1 MCYYDY
7 DCTADIIWSIV
18 SIILF
23 FIIISVL
30 LRLCFVRRR
39 RTRGVV
45 VGTTAPVVVTT
56 TTQAVPV
63 QTSYYPTQVTPAVVA
78 QQGVNY
84 QMPHPQ
90 PYIANQNVAQP
101 PYPVANQSMPQPQG
115 FNQLP
120 PSYDQVQSHENMY
133 TKQPPYNPN
142 FSGQ

>member
-1 MCYYDY
+1 MDFGE
-7 DCTADIIWSIV
+7 
-18 SIILF
+18 ILTI
-23 FIIISVL
+23 IIISFLIFSLISCCCRKKV
-30 LRLCFVRRR
+30 
-39 RTRGVV
+39 RGVIYS
-45 VGTTAPVVVTT
+45 TPVVVTT

>member
-1 MCYYDY
+1 MCDYY
-7 DCTADIIWSIV
+7 CTQAIIWGIV
-18 SIILF
+18 SFVLILF
-23 FIIISVL
+23 GLSMI
-30 LRLCFVRRR
+30 LRLILVKRR
-39 RTRGVV
+39 
-45 VGTTAPVVVTT
+45 APVVVTT